1 MNCFYCN
8 NSALASNHVYVSA
21 CRDTLILVSN
31 SFPYVSV
38 NLHTPE
44 PISLDSLYNPTL
56 SS

>member
-44 PISLDSLYNPTL
+44 PIRLDSLYDPTQ